1 MSSKTGTLTTLVLA
15 LAAGGAFPQDVPEPG
30 SAEAIAAAT
39 SDPRFLSPWVA
50 SLPDSPTVPSPRDSL
65 GRIAGAPGELA
76 DTAKAYGYCRALA
89 AASPRVRLFTIG
101 RSEAGRD
108 ILLLAVADESGIA
121 DLERLKAATAALAD
135 PRRTDPA
142 GAERLI
148 ESARPIYYLNAA
160 LHADETGSTEAMLE
174 LAYRLAV
181 SEQPMIQRIRRELVV
196 LINPVSNPDG
206 RDRVVEWYYRFLKGK
221 TDWASLPR
229 ISPPYWSNY
238 AFVDINRDTHQ
249 QTHEATKAVHR
260 MFHEWHPTVVHD
272 LHEAFALLL
281 TWNGTGPYNPNID
294 PITYGEFLELSFHEV
309 RELTALGMPGVWTWK
324 FGEGF
329 GHHYLDSV
337 AMNHN
342 SLGRGY
348 ETWGNTTPERI
359 RRELRPSQTT
369 TEWYRPLPP
378 PRVFEWSARDN
389 VNYTETATLSALDSV
404 AGDAK
409 TMLRN
414 FYRKGWNSWH
424 KGSSEPP
431 YAFVIPDQQGD
442 RARVAA
448 MVERLL
454 AQRIEVSRA
463 RRPLS
468 LHEGRFEAGS
478 YVVKLDQP
486 YRNYAVDLLSPQQFP
501 KNGGTPYDD
510 ISWELPAHYR
520 LEALPIADPSV
531 SRLAADALAPLG
543 EAPRPAGR
551 IDGTGPAFLL
561 KDTGQEALLA
571 ARYRLSGFRLD
582 VATRPFRLGAAEW
595 PAGSWI
601 LPAQDGLATAV
612 RAVAA
617 ELGLDFASAPA
628 APDVSRAGAP
638 APRIGVFVPWADT
651 DSIGWIRYS
660 LDQRRVPY
668 LYLRDE
674 DVRAGRLR
682 ERVDVVVYGHVDMEL
697 AEQIQGLPK
706 QWGPMPYKKTPQT
719 PSHGVPAESDD
730 ITGGIGYEGLA
741 NLQRFVE
748 EGGLLVTFGNGST
761 LALDGGLARG
771 VRRSRSGDDP
781 GEGATRTPGSHVRVS
796 FARPEH
802 PIAYGYPARTHVFR
816 QDFPVYDA
824 PRRWLR
830 MAYCTSCLDG
840 PVDRSGVVLEWGDR
854 EGAPLVVSGQAWN
867 EAGLVGHPAILDLPV
882 GRGHVIAFNFNPLHR
897 DLNRGDHRLA
907 WNAILNWKA
916 IVEAR

>member
-1 MSSKTGTLTTLVLA
+1 VSPLPSTVISLVLA
-15 LAAGGAFPQDVPEPG
+15 LAGNDPRPADIPEPG

-50 SLPDSPTVPSPRDSL
+50 SLPDSPTVPSPRDFL

-76 DTAKAYGYCRALA
+76 DTVKAYGYCRALA

-101 RSEAGRD
+101 KSEEGRD
-108 ILLLAVADESGIA
+108 ILLLAIADEAGIA

-142 GAERLI
+142 AADRLI
-148 ESARPIYYLNAA
+148 ETARPIYYLNAA

-221 TDWASLPR
+221 TDWATLPR
-229 ISPPYWSNY
+229 VSPPYWSNY

-359 RRELRPSQTT
+359 RRELRPSQAT

-389 VNYTETATLSALDSV
+389 VNYTETATLSALEAV

-409 TMLRN
+409 TMLRD

-424 KGSSEPP
+424 KGVSEPP
-431 YAFVIPDQQGD
+431 YAFVIPDDQGD

-463 RRPLS
+463 LRPLS
-468 LHEGRFEAGS
+468 LREGRFETGS
-478 YVVKLDQP
+478 YVVRLDQP

-501 KNGGTPYDD
+501 KNGGRPYDD
-510 ISWELPAHYR
+510 ISWELPAHYS
-520 LEALPIADPSV
+520 LEALPIADPAV
-531 SRLAADALAPLG
+531 SRLPADVLAPLA

-551 IDGTGPAFLL
+551 VDGAGPAFLL
-561 KDTGQEALLA
+561 KDTGQEAFLA
-571 ARYRLSGFRLD
+571 ARYRLSAFRLD

-595 PAGSWI
+595 RPARGSCRRRTGYRPRSVRWPRISASTSQASQRRPTFHGPRPPRRASASSCRGPTPTRSAGS
-601 LPAQDGLATAV
+601 ATRSTSDAC
-612 RAVAA
+612 
-617 ELGLDFASAPA
+617 P
-628 APDVSRAGAP
+628 
-638 APRIGVFVPWADT
+638 T
-651 DSIGWIRYS
+651 SIS
-660 LDQRRVPY
+660 
-668 LYLRDE
+668 
-674 DVRAGRLR
+674 
-682 ERVDVVVYGHVDMEL
+682 
-697 AEQIQGLPK
+697 
-706 QWGPMPYKKTPQT
+706 
-719 PSHGVPAESDD
+719 
-730 ITGGIGYEGLA
+730 
-741 NLQRFVE
+741 
-748 EGGLLVTFGNGST
+748 
-761 LALDGGLARG
+761 
-771 VRRSRSGDDP
+771 
-781 GEGATRTPGSHVRVS
+781 ATRTSAPGGCAIGWTSWSTATSTWSSPSRSRVCRS
-796 FARPEH
+796 SVGRCPT
-802 PIAYGYPARTHVFR
+802 RKR
-816 QDFPVYDA
+816 
-824 PRRWLR
+824 PRRR
-830 MAYCTSCLDG
+830 ATEFPRSRTTS
-840 PVDRSGVVLEWGDR
+840 RAAS
-854 EGAPLVVSGQAWN
+854 AT
-867 EAGLVGHPAILDLPV
+867 
-882 GRGHVIAFNFNPLHR
+882 
-897 DLNRGDHRLA
+897 
-907 WNAILNWKA
+907 KA
-916 IVEAR
+916 SRTCSASWRRAASS